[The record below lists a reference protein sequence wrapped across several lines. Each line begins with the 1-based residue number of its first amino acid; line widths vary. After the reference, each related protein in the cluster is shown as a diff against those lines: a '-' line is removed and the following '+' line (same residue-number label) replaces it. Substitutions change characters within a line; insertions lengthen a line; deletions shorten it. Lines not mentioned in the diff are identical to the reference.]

1 MQKVLVVGNGAR
13 EQAIAEALARSE
25 PEPWLYAFIK
35 ARNPGMIRVAKDH
48 TLADVTKGKEVAA
61 YASQKGIDIAVIGP
75 EAPLEA
81 GVVDSLE
88 EAGIPCASPTK
99 AAAAIETSKLFAREL
114 MDKHGVSGRNTWKVF
129 DDASEAASFIEDYA
143 KPVVV
148 KPIGLTGGKGV
159 KIVDPALEGQLKG
172 LEEAKAYARRVIEEG
187 IGGQGRVLVETKLV
201 GEEFTLQCLV
211 DGHTVVPTPLVQDNK
226 FAYEGDTGPFT
237 GSMGSFSDSNH
248 LLPFMTAMDFHKAVK
263 VVEETV
269 AALRKEGLDYR
280 GALYG
285 GFMLTSEGPKILEFN
300 ARWGDPEA
308 MNVLS
313 ILDGDFLDLCW
324 GMVEGKLRSGDLD
337 FQEKATVC
345 KYLAPEGYPENPV
358 KGQQIEIGDVSTSK
372 ALVHFASVDS
382 RDGEVYMSSSR
393 ALACTG
399 VADTMAEAERIAE
412 EAISKVR
419 GPVFYRRDI
428 GTRELLER
436 RIAHMRRIRRGRE

>member
-1 MQKVLVVGNGAR
+1 LQKVLVVGNGAR

-25 PEPWLYAFIK
+25 GEPRLHAFMK
-35 ARNPGMIRVAKDH
+35 ARNPGMVRAAGDYVLGDIADGAK
-48 TLADVTKGKEVAA
+48 VAA
-61 YASQKGIDIAVIGP
+61 YATEKGIDIAVVGP
-75 EAPLEA
+75 EAPLA
-81 GVVDSLE
+81 SGVVDSLE
-88 EAGIPCASPTK
+88 EAGVPCASPTK
-99 AAAAIETSKLFAREL
+99 ASAAIETSKLFARQL
-114 MDKHGVSGRNTWKVF
+114 MDKHGVSGRNRWKAF
-129 DDASEAASFIEDYA
+129 GDADEAAEFMDQWGE
-143 KPVVV
+143 PVVV

-159 KIVDPALEGQLKG
+159 KIVDPALKGQLRD
-172 LEEAKAYARRVIEEG
+172 LEEAKAYASRVIEEE
-187 IGGQGRVLVETKLV
+187 IGGQGRVLVETKLA
-201 GEEFTLQCLV
+201 GEEFTLQCFV
-211 DGHTVVPTPLVQDNK
+211 DGDTVVPTPLVQDNK

-248 LLPFMTAMDFHKAVK
+248 LLPFMTAMDFHRAVR

-269 AALRKEGLDYR
+269 AAMGKEGLKYR

-313 ILDGDFLDLCW
+313 ILEGDFLGLCW
-324 GMVEGKLRSGDLD
+324 AMVEGKLRGADVG

-358 KGQQIEIGDVSTSK
+358 KGRKIDIGGVLTSK

-382 RDGEVYMSSSR
+382 RDGDVYMSSSR

-436 RIAHMRRIRRGRE
+436 RIAHMRQVRRG